1 MSGYFKKPVLS
12 VVASAL
18 GSNYDGAANYCCPVL
33 FGGAARFWLASCS
46 ARGRRRCGGKAGL
59 VEAIYVPHG
68 KDGQNLRR

>member
-1 MSGYFKKPVLS
+1 MSKLLKKPVLS

-59 VEAIYVPHG
+59 VAAIYVAHG
-68 KDGQNLRR
+68 KDGQNLQR

>member
-46 ARGRRRCGGKAGL
+46 ARGPCRCGGKAEL
-59 VEAIYVPHG
+59 VAVIYVAHG
-68 KDGQNLRR
+68 RDGQNLQR

>member
-33 FGGAARFWLASCS
+33 FAPHVFGWLVVARE
-46 ARGRRRCGGKAGL
+46 GRVAVAVKL
-59 VEAIYVPHG
+59 SW
-68 KDGQNLRR
+68 

>member
-46 ARGRRRCGGKAGL
+46 ARGRRRCDGKAGL
-59 VEAIYVPHG
+59 AAAIYVPRG
-68 KDGQNLRR
+68 KDGQNLQR

>member
-46 ARGRRRCGGKAGL
+46 ARGRRRCGGKAEL
-59 VEAIYVPHG
+59 VAVIYVPHG
-68 KDGQNLRR
+68 RDGQNLQR

>member
-18 GSNYDGAANYCCPVL
+18 GSNYDGAANYCYPAL

-46 ARGRRRCGGKAGL
+46 ARGRRRCGGKAEL
-59 VEAIYVPHG
+59 VAAIYVPHG
-68 KDGQNLRR
+68 KDGQNLQR

>member
-46 ARGRRRCGGKAGL
+46 ARGPCRCGGKAGL
-59 VEAIYVPHG
+59 VAAIYVAHG
-68 KDGQNLRR
+68 KDGQNLQR

>member
-46 ARGRRRCGGKAGL
+46 ARGRRHCGGKAGL
-59 VEAIYVPHG
+59 VAAIYVPHE
-68 KDGQNLRR
+68 KDSQNLQR